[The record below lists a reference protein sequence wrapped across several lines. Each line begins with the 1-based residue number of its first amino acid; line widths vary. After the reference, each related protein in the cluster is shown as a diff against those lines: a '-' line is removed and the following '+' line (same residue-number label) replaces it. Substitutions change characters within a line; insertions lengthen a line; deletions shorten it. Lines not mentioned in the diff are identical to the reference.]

1 MDGCPHCKDLKDQ
14 LNDNKIPF
22 VDRDIDK
29 FKEEYENLIVKET
42 KNEYLPAVLLIE
54 QKDASNV
61 KSGFNLQ
68 RLTPDDNFTS
78 IEELVGKIT
87 EFKM

>member
-14 LNDNKIPF
+14 LEGKKVPF
-22 VDRDIDK
+22 VDRNIDK

-42 KNEYLPAVLLIE
+42 ENEYLPAVLLIE
-54 QKDASNV
+54 QNDPSSV
-61 KSGFNLQ
+61 KGGFNVQ
-68 RLTPDDNFTS
+68 RLTPDDNFTT
-78 IEELVGKIT
+78 IEELVEKIT